1 MSKKSRRF
9 RTPNLPPEAYAAAAA
24 VDAAPAPR
32 AAAAVAEAAVAVA
45 VAPSALE
52 LRDEYKDVLG
62 DLRKTFIIF
71 ISMVVVMLALSFVI

>member
-9 RTPNLPPEAYAAAAA
+9 RTPNLPPEAYAAVTSPGAAA
-24 VDAAPAPR
+24 EAP
-32 AAAAVAEAAVAVA
+32 AAVANAASSPVAA
-45 VAPSALE
+45 AEGALD
-52 LRDEYKDVLG
+52 LSGEYKDVIG

>member
-24 VDAAPAPR
+24 VEAAPAPR

-45 VAPSALE
+45 PSALE
-52 LRDEYKDVLG
+52 LKDEYKDVLG